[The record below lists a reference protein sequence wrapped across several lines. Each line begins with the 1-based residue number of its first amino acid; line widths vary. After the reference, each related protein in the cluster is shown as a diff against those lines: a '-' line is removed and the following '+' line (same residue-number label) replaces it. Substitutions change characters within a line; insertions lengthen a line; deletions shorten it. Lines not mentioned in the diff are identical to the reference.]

1 MVKDNEILQKIIL
14 VYENTIGGSLSKGN
28 NGKYT
33 IERKLDSIEIMEIV
47 VSLEDEFDIEFDSDE
62 LDDDIFFNI
71 ETVCGLVNSKIE
83 NN

>member
-1 MVKDNEILQKIIL
+1 M
-14 VYENTIGGSLSKGN
+14 SRGN

-71 ETVCGLVNSKIE
+71 ETVCDLVNSKIE